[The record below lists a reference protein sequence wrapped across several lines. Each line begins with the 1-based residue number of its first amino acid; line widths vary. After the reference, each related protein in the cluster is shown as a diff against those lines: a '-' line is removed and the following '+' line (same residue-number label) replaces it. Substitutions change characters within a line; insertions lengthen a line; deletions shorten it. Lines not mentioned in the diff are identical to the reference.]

1 MIHSIAG
8 ISPKIHPAAFVHPD
22 ASVLGDVEIG
32 ACASVWPGAVLRGDY
47 GPVRIGAG
55 SSVQDNVVIHGV
67 GPGSYVGESCIIG
80 HLAFI
85 EEAVVEDACQVGVG
99 ARVLNGARMCAGSVA
114 AAGAVILPGT
124 VVPEGMRAQGV
135 PAKIVDIQNPTRAA
149 IEAGAREYVANAMRA
164 AASLRGSG

>member
-8 ISPKIHPAAFVHPD
+8 VSPKIHPAAFVHPD
-22 ASVLGDVEIG
+22 ASVLGDVEIR

-47 GPVRIGAG
+47 GPIRIGAG

-67 GPGSYVGESCIIG
+67 GPGSYVGENCIIG

-85 EEAVVEDACQVGVG
+85 EEAVVEDGCQVGVG
-99 ARVLNGARMCAGSVA
+99 AKVLNGVRMCAGSVA

-124 VVPEGMRAQGV
+124 VVPEDMRAQGV
-135 PAKIVDIQNPTRAA
+135 PAKIVDAQNPNRAM
-149 IEAGAREYVANAMRA
+149 IEAGAREYVATARRA
-164 AASLRGSG
+164 AASLRGDA